1 MVAGGFF
8 GGIAAGIALAIVL
21 ELMTPGIPTPANA
34 ERTLG
39 VPVLVSVMR
48 KD

>member
-21 ELMTPGIPTPANA
+21 ELMTPGLPTPASA
-34 ERTLG
+34 EKTLG

-48 KD
+48 RE